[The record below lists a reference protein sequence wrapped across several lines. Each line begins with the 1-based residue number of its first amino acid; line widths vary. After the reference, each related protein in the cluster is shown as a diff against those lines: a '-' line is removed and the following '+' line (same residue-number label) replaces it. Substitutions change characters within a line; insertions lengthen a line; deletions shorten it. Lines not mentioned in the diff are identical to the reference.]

1 MLKISASYSHMNI
14 RAKGISFGRRSR
26 GQQVLLFRSN
36 HVFALPVNPCT
47 KTRLANLLEFS
58 PPMMDL
64 YHGTYSTLA
73 SSASHI
79 L

>member
-1 MLKISASYSHMNI
+1 MLKILASYSHMNI
-14 RAKGISFGRRSR
+14 RAKGISFGRRST
-26 GQQVLLFRSN
+26 GQQVLLFGSY

-47 KTRLANLLEFS
+47 KTRLANLLDLL
-58 PPMMDL
+58 PPMKDL
-64 YHGTYSTLA
+64 YDGTYSTLA

>member
-1 MLKISASYSHMNI
+1 MLKISASYSHTNI
-14 RAKGISFGRRSR
+14 RAKGTSFGRRSR
-26 GQQVLLFRSN
+26 GQQVLLFRSY

-47 KTRLANLLEFS
+47 KTRLANLLEFLHPKKDPS
-58 PPMMDL
+58 
-64 YHGTYSTLA
+64 HVIYSTLA